1 MEQLKRKGVL
11 REKLE
16 IFTDG
21 LKNVE
26 ENCNAQGFKSDFFL
40 FHVTAMSG
48 VLRSLL
54 NQVIIYRVNS

>member
-26 ENCNAQGFKSDFFL
+26 ENCNAQGFKSDYF
-40 FHVTAMSG
+40 
-48 VLRSLL
+48 
-54 NQVIIYRVNS
+54 